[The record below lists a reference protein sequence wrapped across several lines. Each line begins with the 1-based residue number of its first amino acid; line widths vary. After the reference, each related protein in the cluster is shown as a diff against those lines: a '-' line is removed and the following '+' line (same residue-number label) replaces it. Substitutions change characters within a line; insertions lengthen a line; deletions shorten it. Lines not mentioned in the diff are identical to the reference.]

1 MQMRRY
7 ADQNMYMCI
16 YLPSTKPSSNGS
28 EMLGSNSRA
37 AFETHNSH
45 RARNVLLYVLGFV
58 SVHGLG
64 AQGLGRGMFFYGF
77 GAHSRTCL
85 ARFGGVVKRL
95 TL

>member
-1 MQMRRY
+1 MHMRRY

-16 YLPSTKPSSNGS
+16 YLLSTQPSSNGS

-64 AQGLGRGMFFYGF
+64 
-77 GAHSRTCL
+77 
-85 ARFGGVVKRL
+85 V
-95 TL
+95 